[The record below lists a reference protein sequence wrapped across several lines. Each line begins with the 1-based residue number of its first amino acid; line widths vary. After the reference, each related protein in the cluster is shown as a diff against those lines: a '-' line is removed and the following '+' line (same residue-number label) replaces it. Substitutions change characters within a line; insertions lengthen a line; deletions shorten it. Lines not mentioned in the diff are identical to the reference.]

1 MASLRLRPVRVDD
14 EPAVRAGQDVM
25 VADDFVF
32 ALGLEPE
39 MAFEEYVLALDRHS
53 RGLDVPEDR
62 VPATFLLAEVDGV
75 VVGRTSVRHELNDR
89 LRLEGGHIGYGV
101 LPGHRRRG
109 HATEI
114 LRQSIVVAR
123 SHGVGPVLVTCDDGN
138 VGSIAVIEANGGR
151 LDDEMPYAGTPAMRR
166 YWVD

>member
-1 MASLRLRPVRVDD
+1 VASLRLRPVRVDD
-14 EPAVRAGQDVM
+14 EPAVRAGQDAM

-32 ALGLEPE
+32 ALGLEPG

-62 VPATFLLAEVDGV
+62 VPATFLLAEVDGE

-123 SHGVGPVLVTCDDGN
+123 SHGVGRVLLTCDDDN

-151 LDDEMPYAGTPAMRR
+151 LDGEMPYAGTPAMRR
-166 YWVD
+166 DWVD